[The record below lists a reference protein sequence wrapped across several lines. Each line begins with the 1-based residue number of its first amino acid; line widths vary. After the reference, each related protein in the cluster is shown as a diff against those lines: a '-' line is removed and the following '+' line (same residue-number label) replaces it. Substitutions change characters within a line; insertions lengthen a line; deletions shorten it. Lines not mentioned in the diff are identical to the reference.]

1 MKRACYFSPARAPR
15 QISGN
20 AKKVVRI
27 ENLLLASSEPAESL
41 TEPIGRWASRVQRET
56 QYQARSQTNAE
67 YQIVSDMR
75 ERGRNEQT
83 KKKEDA
89 NKKINVKWRKNV
101 KAQLTLESTT
111 AVVYR
116 EHKQI

>member
-41 TEPIGRWASRVQRET
+41 TEPIGRWVSRVQREIVQRET

-67 YQIVSDMR
+67 YQIASDMR

-89 NKKINVKWRKNV
+89 NKKNKCKLG
-101 KAQLTLESTT
+101 K
-111 AVVYR
+111 
-116 EHKQI
+116 KM